1 MGIIPSLSWFYLHII
16 LATIILYKDYDGT
29 LEESLNKF
37 EQSIGLYTPPDT
49 TETEYIDP
57 PFYVPPLEQDS
68 TGRRDSFRTAELIPW
83 DSPNS
88 VIQYNSRNA
97 LVQFQYRFTPLAIQ
111 IWVSPNSVIQIKQDL
126 NQSQDWFTPLA
137 IQI

>member
-16 LATIILYKDYDGT
+16 LATIILYKDYNGT

-88 VIQYNSRNA
+88 VIQ
-97 LVQFQYRFTPLAIQ
+97 
-111 IWVSPNSVIQIKQDL
+111 IKQDL

-137 IQI
+137 IQIQNSRLVAKLRIQS

>member
-16 LATIILYKDYDGT
+16 LATIILYKDYNGT

-68 TGRRDSFRTAELIPW
+68 TGRRDSFRTAELILW
-83 DSPNS
+83 D
-88 VIQYNSRNA
+88 
-97 LVQFQYRFTPLAIQ
+97 
-111 IWVSPNSVIQIKQDL
+111 SPNSVIQIKQDL

-137 IQI
+137 IQIQNSRLVAKLRIQS

>member
-68 TGRRDSFRTAELIPW
+68 TGRRDSFRTAELILW
-83 DSPNS
+83 D
-88 VIQYNSRNA
+88 
-97 LVQFQYRFTPLAIQ
+97 
-111 IWVSPNSVIQIKQDL
+111 SPNSVIQIKQDL

-137 IQI
+137 IQIQNSRLIAKLRVQS

>member
-49 TETEYIDP
+49 TETEYIEP
-57 PFYVPPLEQDS
+57 PFYISPSEQDSTWILPPLEQDS
-68 TGRRDSFRTAELIPW
+68 TEWRDSYRTAELILW
-83 DSPNS
+83 DS
-88 VIQYNSRNA
+88 R
-97 LVQFQYRFTPLAIQ
+97 LVAKLRDI
-111 IWVSPNSVIQIKQDL
+111 S
-126 NQSQDWFTPLA
+126 
-137 IQI
+137 

>member
-16 LATIILYKDYDGT
+16 LATIILYKDYNGT

-83 DSPNS
+83 
-88 VIQYNSRNA
+88 
-97 LVQFQYRFTPLAIQ
+97 
-111 IWVSPNSVIQIKQDL
+111 VSPNSVIQIKQDL
-126 NQSQDWFTPLA
+126 NQTGFKSIPRLVYTTGDTDSEFTVNC
-137 IQI
+137 

>member
-16 LATIILYKDYDGT
+16 LATIILYKDYNGT

-83 DSPNS
+83 
-88 VIQYNSRNA
+88 
-97 LVQFQYRFTPLAIQ
+97 
-111 IWVSPNSVIQIKQDL
+111 VSPNSVIQIKQDL

-137 IQI
+137 IQIQNSRLVAKLRIQS

>member
-16 LATIILYKDYDGT
+16 LATIILYKDYNGT

-83 DSPNS
+83 
-88 VIQYNSRNA
+88 
-97 LVQFQYRFTPLAIQ
+97 
-111 IWVSPNSVIQIKQDL
+111 VSPNSVIQIKQDL

-137 IQI
+137 IQIQNSRLIAKLRIQS

>member
-16 LATIILYKDYDGT
+16 LATIILYKDYNGT

-88 VIQYNSRNA
+88 VIQ
-97 LVQFQYRFTPLAIQ
+97 
-111 IWVSPNSVIQIKQDL
+111 IKQDL

-137 IQI
+137 IQIQNSRLIAKLRIQL

>member
-16 LATIILYKDYDGT
+16 LATIILYKDYNGT

-68 TGRRDSFRTAELIPW
+68 TGRRDSFRTAELILW
-83 DSPNS
+83 D
-88 VIQYNSRNA
+88 
-97 LVQFQYRFTPLAIQ
+97 
-111 IWVSPNSVIQIKQDL
+111 SPNSVIQIKQDL

-137 IQI
+137 IQIQNSRLIAKLRIQS